1 MKLSIIFLIVNI
13 ALNKHLSYLRTFCLV
28 PPLPF
33 DDNTCNP
40 DSSFEFFF
48 RLYEEGEFEDD
59 M

>member
-33 DDNTCNP
+33 DDNSCNT

-48 RLYEEGEFEDD
+48 TNKSKKW
-59 M
+59 